1 MLEFRLR
8 DSGQTYPNFSRFW
21 SYPSIVKKS
30 GSDKRIVVSV
40 RRSPRLS
47 AFITGSALIGFLLT
61 LTVTSF
67 YEADPSVGF
76 AAVFAYFALF
86 GVSGSVSIGLVGW
99 LLLDRLSK
107 KRLARV
113 TLKRESNN

>member
-1 MLEFRLR
+1 M
-8 DSGQTYPNFSRFW
+8 
-21 SYPSIVKKS
+21 KKS
-30 GSDKRIVVSV
+30 GTNKQIVVSV

-61 LTVTSF
+61 LVVTSF
-67 YEADPSVGF
+67 FEADPSVGF
-76 AAVFAYFALF
+76 AALFAYFALF
-86 GVSGSVSIGLVGW
+86 GVSGSVSIGIIGW

-113 TLKRESNN
+113 TLRRERNNRP